1 MPRSRALW
9 NACGKVNKETGCHR
23 MEAPHILIVYGQVKY
38 GSCAAIVAERCL
50 AIMSSDN
57 LLYQIQ
63 PQNMG
68 CVESEHVSGKFRNIA
83 SG

>member
-1 MPRSRALW
+1 
-9 NACGKVNKETGCHR
+9 